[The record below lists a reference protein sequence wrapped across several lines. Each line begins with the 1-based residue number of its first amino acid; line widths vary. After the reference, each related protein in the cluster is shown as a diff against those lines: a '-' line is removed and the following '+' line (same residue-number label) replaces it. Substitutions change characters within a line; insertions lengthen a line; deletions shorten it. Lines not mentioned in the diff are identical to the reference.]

1 MTHFSELL
9 IPHARLEL
17 LESFQL
23 YLSGS
28 GLGLVILAILG
39 ACYSSSDTTTV
50 IQSSVFRASV
60 GTGETGPQWAVRPF
74 MERCPCGLLFSL
86 SSLLPF
92 FLSENS
98 FSPDTQR
105 QCRWRSRQW
114 RWNPQFWTKLS
125 PPESYFP
132 SPSAVL
138 PPAYKHPRVPRE
150 RARSWSSELLWA
162 QPLFLLE
169 RDNGAYFL
177 GRVKQDNEEN
187 APSFLPG
194 A

>member
-60 GTGETGPQWAVRPF
+60 GTGETGPQ
-74 MERCPCGLLFSL
+74 
-86 SSLLPF
+86 
-92 FLSENS
+92 
-98 FSPDTQR
+98 
-105 QCRWRSRQW
+105 
-114 RWNPQFWTKLS
+114 
-125 PPESYFP
+125 
-132 SPSAVL
+132 
-138 PPAYKHPRVPRE
+138 
-150 RARSWSSELLWA
+150 
-162 QPLFLLE
+162 
-169 RDNGAYFL
+169 
-177 GRVKQDNEEN
+177 
-187 APSFLPG
+187 
-194 A
+194 